1 MIDDYT
7 IADPAEETLD
17 LSGATDLNSPKNADD
32 SASAVFCAPM
42 LDRIRTSD

>member
-1 MIDDYT
+1 MIDDYA

-17 LSGATDLNSPKNADD
+17 LSGDTDLNSSENADD
-32 SASAVFCAPM
+32 SASAVFCAPV

>member
-1 MIDDYT
+1 MIDDFA

-17 LSGATDLNSPKNADD
+17 MSGDMNLSPSDETIEAEA
-32 SASAVFCAPM
+32 AVFCAPV